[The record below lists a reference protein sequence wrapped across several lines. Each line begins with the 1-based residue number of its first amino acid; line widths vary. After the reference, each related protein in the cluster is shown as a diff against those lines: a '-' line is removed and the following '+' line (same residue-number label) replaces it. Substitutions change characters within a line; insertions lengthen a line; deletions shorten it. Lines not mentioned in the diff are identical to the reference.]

1 MIGVWATSHWI
12 RRGGHVLP
20 KPVPPTC
27 RGVGAVGPRPAVWGG
42 APSVDPQHNHAKS
55 ALRGKCAPWMVGR
68 YKWCDM
74 RAGCMLL
81 YLHAVATNF
90 RSPCRRPVTVL
101 VRLVIGRR
109 RGQERA
115 PRQPCIGPQ
124 HSHAKSALCGACSVG
139 DRSILH
145 GASCAL
151 AARHRIRR
159 SGHVLPKPAPP
170 TCHGVGAVDPRPSA
184 WGSAPRVGSQHNHAK
199 SALRGKR
206 APWMVDQY
214 SEPRLAAWGRARHAL
229 AHNTTTPS
237 PHCAAR
243 SPQAVD
249 RYSMVR
255 YACGPRG
262 A

>member
-1 MIGVWATSHWI
+1 MSRCWCGRA
-12 RRGGHVLP
+12 P
-20 KPVPPTC
+20 AD
-27 RGVGAVGPRPAVWGG
+27 GVGEPASCGPTTQPRRVITARQVR
-42 APSVDPQHNHAKS
+42 SMMD
-55 ALRGKCAPWMVGR
+55 GR
-68 YKWCDM
+68 LNTPWCDM
-74 RAGCMLL
+74 RAGCMPP

-90 RSPCRRPVTVL
+90 RSPCRRPVTVF
-101 VRLVIGRR
+101 VRSVIGRR
-109 RGQERA
+109 REQERA
-115 PRQPCIGPQ
+115 PRQSCISPQ

-139 DRSILH
+139 DRPILH
-145 GASCAL
+145 GATCAL

-170 TCHGVGAVDPRPSA
+170 TCRGVGAVYPQPSA
-184 WGSAPRVGSQHNHAK
+184 WGSAPRVGPQHNHAK

-206 APWMVDQY
+206 TPWMVGRY

-243 SPQAVD
+243 SPPAVD

-255 YACGPRG
+255 YARGPRG